1 MFTEKYSIFHL
12 EGGLGKH
19 VASTAV
25 ARCIKNNHPDRKLIV
40 VCAYPELFIN
50 LDFVYQ
56 VYRIGMTPH
65 FYSNFIQDKDTLIFK
80 GEPYFTTDHIN
91 KRKSLIHNWC
101 NMHNLTYNGELPELG
116 FNFRQIQRGIQLWR
130 REKPI
135 FLIHTNGGAISD
147 QPHSYA
153 WTRDMLPH
161 IAEEVTRELIK
172 THHVIQVCRNQDNFI
187 PIEGVEH
194 VSQQLSNMELF
205 SLVAASQKR
214 LLIDSCLQH
223 AAAALGMPST
233 VLWVG
238 TSPKLF
244 GYDIHTNI
252 VADNPQLQNL
262 PDAYLFDYNFAGV
275 IHECPYLTNDIF
287 RIEEIIRTLK

>member
-1 MFTEKYSIFHL
+1 MTSEKYSVFHL

-19 VASTAV
+19 VAATAV

-40 VCAYPELFIN
+40 VCAYPELYLN

-56 VYRIGMTPH
+56 VYRIGATPH
-65 FYSNFIQDKDTLIFK
+65 FYSNFILDKDTLIFK
-80 GEPYFTTDHIN
+80 GEPYFTTDHIH
-91 KRKSLIHNWC
+91 KRKSLINSWC

-116 FNFRQIQRGIQLWR
+116 FNFRQIQRGVQLWR

-135 FLIHTNGGAISD
+135 LLIHTNGGAISD
-147 QPHSYA
+147 QPFSYA

-161 IAEEVTRELIK
+161 VAEEVAREFIQ

-244 GYDIHTNI
+244 GYNMHTNI
-252 VADNPQLQNL
+252 IADDPQLHNL
-262 PDAYLFDYNFAGV
+262 PDSYLFDYNFVGA

-287 RIEEIIRTLK
+287 RIEEIINSLK